1 MKVCCLGA
9 GTAQAPTRSKSILL
23 PSDLNASQMNE
34 AYGAAA
40 RHAAS
45 YARVLVG
52 KAAGASLAL
61 GVSGAMGSTIL
72 YATALPHYADEMKL
86 KGFNEATDNLYVSA
100 APALALAKTAPAKA
114 APAPA
119 LAPSPPSAQPRATL
133 PQRQQLF
140 AA

>member
-1 MKVCCLGA
+1 
-9 GTAQAPTRSKSILL
+9 
-23 PSDLNASQMNE
+23 MNE

-52 KAAGASLAL
+52 KAAGASLGL
-61 GVSGAMGSTIL
+61 GVAGALGSTIM
-72 YATALPHYADEMKL
+72 YATALPPYADEMKL

-119 LAPSPPSAQPRATL
+119 LAPSPPSAQPRYHSGNSSL
-133 PQRQQLF
+133 LLGESRVPQLSMSRQGV
-140 AA
+140 

>member
-1 MKVCCLGA
+1 
-9 GTAQAPTRSKSILL
+9 
-23 PSDLNASQMNE
+23 MNE

-45 YARVLVG
+45 YARVMVG

-114 APAPA
+114 APTPA
-119 LAPSPPSAQPRATL
+119 LAPSPSAQPRYHSGNSSL
-133 PQRQQLF
+133 LLGESRVPQLSMSRQGV
-140 AA
+140 